1 MTSLRWRVLLALAL
15 MLAGAGLSYLGRP
28 TVYLADRIG
37 KPDLELM
44 FPRVFGDWRVDTS
57 LPVIAPAPD
66 VQARL
71 DAIYNQVL
79 TRTYVNSSGQSIM
92 LSVAYGG
99 DQSDASRAHRPEICY
114 PSQGFNITFDQ
125 SGIQRIGHGSL
136 SVRKLMSRFGDRLE
150 PITYWIVVGN
160 EVATSGMQQKLAQM
174 RYGLRGLI
182 ADGMLVR
189 VSSLDADR
197 EHAYT
202 VHAGFIADLAASMPG
217 ALRQRAFGD
226 LVL

>member
-1 MTSLRWRVLLALAL
+1 MTGLRWRVLLAMAV
-15 MLAGAGLSYLGRP
+15 MLAGAGLTYLGRP
-28 TVYLADRIG
+28 TAYLADRIG

-44 FPRVFGDWRVDTS
+44 FPRQFGEWRVDTS

-79 TRTYVNSSGQSIM
+79 ARTYVNASGQSIM

-99 DQSDASRAHRPEICY
+99 DQSDATRAHRPEICY
-114 PSQGFNITFDQ
+114 PAQGFDITHDKP
-125 SGIQRIGHGSL
+125 GLQRIAGGTL
-136 SVRKLMSRFGDRLE
+136 PVRMLMSRFGDRQE

-189 VSSLDADR
+189 VSSLDANR

-202 VHAGFIADLAASMPG
+202 VHAGFIADLAAGMPR
-217 ALRQRAFGD
+217 ATRSRAFGE
-226 LVL
+226 LGL

>member
-1 MTSLRWRVLLALAL
+1 MTGLRWRVLLAMAV
-15 MLAGAGLSYLGRP
+15 MLAGAGLTYLGRP

-44 FPRVFGDWRVDTS
+44 FPRQFGEWRVDSS

-79 TRTYVNSSGQSIM
+79 ARTYVNASGQSIM

-99 DQSDASRAHRPEICY
+99 DQSDATRAHRPEICY
-114 PSQGFNITFDQ
+114 PAQGFDITHDKP
-125 SGIQRIGHGSL
+125 GLQRIAGGTL
-136 SVRKLMSRFGDRLE
+136 PVRMLMSRFGDRQE

-189 VSSLDADR
+189 VSSLDANR

-202 VHAGFIADLAASMPG
+202 VHASFIADLAAGMPS
-217 ALRQRAFGD
+217 ATRSRAFGE
-226 LVL
+226 LGL